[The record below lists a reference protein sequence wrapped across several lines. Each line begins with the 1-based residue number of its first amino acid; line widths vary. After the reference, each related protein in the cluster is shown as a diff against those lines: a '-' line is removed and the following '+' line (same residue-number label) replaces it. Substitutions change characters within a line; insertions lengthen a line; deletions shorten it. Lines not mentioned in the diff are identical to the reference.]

1 MHDTAT
7 PGPDPHPAQDPAGAQ
22 PPDGVGYAV
31 AEEVVGR
38 VIAWYSQRIQAE
50 RRAGAAPQRLEELIA
65 RRQACVEDRHRLEEA
80 DPEEV
85 ARITALYAAR
95 LKELEVP
102 GPQ

>member
-1 MHDTAT
+1 MHDPTT
-7 PGPDPHPAQDPAGAQ
+7 PGPDPDSAQDPAGAQ

-38 VIAWYSQRIQAE
+38 VIAWYSQRIQEE
-50 RRAGAAPQRLEELIA
+50 RRAGAAPQRLEDLVA
-65 RRQACVEDRHRLEEA
+65 RRRACVEDRHRLEEA
-80 DPEEV
+80 GPEEV